1 MGGRS
6 WSRSLL
12 WAIGLGMGRLKQSL
26 KTSCDVRVGSP
37 LGLLTTRITHMTSHD
52 TDDTTADVRTFQP
65 LAGILAWVV
74 PGLGHYVLGQRVR
87 GIRIFAGMA
96 LLIFGGLFIGGVDTV
111 DSKNDNLWFMAQAC
125 AGPVV
130 LGVDVINQKYVK
142 ELPAADQIAWRS
154 LGHVNSVGTLF
165 IALAGLLNVVVI
177 LDAFYPAR
185 RDERYARREG
195 DPA

>member
-1 MGGRS
+1 
-6 WSRSLL
+6 
-12 WAIGLGMGRLKQSL
+12 MGRLKQSL

-37 LGLLTTRITHMTSHD
+37 FGLLTTRITHMTSHD
-52 TDDTTADVRTFQP
+52 TDTPADVRTFQP

-111 DSKNDNLWFMAQAC
+111 DSKNDSLWFMAQAC

-154 LGHVNSVGTLF
+154 LGHVNSAGTLF

-177 LDAFYPAR
+177 LDALYPAR